1 MAVRDFQNVVYTD
14 NAGNE
19 FAYKMAADV
28 FAQAGASTAPKVG
41 GRDLAPGDEGLP
53 PMPSNYRP
61 RRVVMRA
68 AGQGTR
74 RIVCLEPTA
83 DLFATPAVE
92 TTLTLPVY
100 NDADGAVFTR
110 VEIIG
115 ESKRGKLTGS

>member
-1 MAVRDFQNVVYTD
+1 MAKRAFTNVVYTD

-19 FAYKMAADV
+19 FAYKVAADV
-28 FAQAGASTAPKVG
+28 FAQVGASTAPKIG

-68 AGQGTR
+68 AGQGER
-74 RIVCLEPTA
+74 RVVCLSPTA

-115 ESKRGKLTGS
+115 ETKRGKLTST